1 VRIGSVDVQMPLSE
15 ENLMDY
21 SLSKDAVTLDTVHEV
36 CSVSHHIRTVH
47 NVHVMHVYSISVLQL
62 YICIGSHVHT
72 RHPRKFVKRMRIR
85 LHRYVY

>member
-36 CSVSHHIRTVH
+36 CTV
-47 NVHVMHVYSISVLQL
+47 I
-62 YICIGSHVHT
+62 
-72 RHPRKFVKRMRIR
+72 FV
-85 LHRYVY
+85 